1 MRVTVILLM
10 LLLIGFA
17 GVFVYVSVSEP
28 EYAYIPSDDKIS
40 KQTSKNLPNILVE
53 GNVQEE
59 GSEEFVQLGKQLFY
73 QETFGNEVFFSDI
86 LGLFNGSFTIPNI
99 AKAIV
104 KLKGEGTS
112 NLMVEAEQTVKIG
125 NTTIKKGDLI
135 ETGLDVPKGAY
146 APLGIKFTYD
156 DGRPKAGVSCA
167 VCHAT
172 VDEQGTV
179 IQGAPNSDLNV
190 GLALAL
196 GTNTA
201 SYFNHTQLENLKKFI
216 KNSTRVVKTSDGKEE
231 ALPDIEALEEYVD
244 SEVVKWPK
252 GSNDTT
258 IELKNNPVQIP
269 DAFTKGDH
277 PYGWSGQGLIGPF
290 KGISAAINNA
300 HSQNMDALSQTTIS
314 KQILN
319 IDKEVYLGTLLQN
332 AANEKYRFNPKSKE
346 KPSDFFAKVDPTPGV
361 DGVNELIP
369 SASFPKISFLTTI
382 GLLSSSP
389 GYRAWEQMNA
399 IAAFMNS
406 LHPVDTH
413 LIVSQ
418 NQKEEG
424 RVVFE
429 KAGCITCHGGPYL
442 TNNKLVPVNEIGTNP
457 TRAKALKKTEKN
469 FGEQLMYDADTPVP
483 LPKNPKIKQIQ
494 MTEEEEQ
501 QLKLGW
507 AHGSNE
513 GGYKIPSLYGL
524 FWSAP
529 YLHDGGVAVGPNLT
543 KNIGLPGT
551 HMKGINPD
559 ARNSLMALIDSK
571 LRGKV
576 IAENSKNQELSTA
589 NVTGKGHEF
598 WVDET
603 TGFTS
608 AQQKALIDYLLTIT
622 DERVGGQE

>member
-1 MRVTVILLM
+1 M
-10 LLLIGFA
+10 
-17 GVFVYVSVSEP
+17 
-28 EYAYIPSDDKIS
+28 
-40 KQTSKNLPNILVE
+40 
-53 GNVQEE
+53 
-59 GSEEFVQLGKQLFY
+59 
-73 QETFGNEVFFSDI
+73 
-86 LGLFNGSFTIPNI
+86 
-99 AKAIV
+99 KAII

-112 NLMVEAEQTVKIG
+112 NLMVEAAETVKVG
-125 NTTIKKGDLI
+125 NQTIKKGELI

-146 APLGIKFTYD
+146 APLGIKFKYD

-172 VDEQGTV
+172 VDKQGNV

-201 SYFNHTQLENLKKFI
+201 SYFNHTELENLKRFI
-216 KNSTRVVKTSDGKEE
+216 KDTSPVVKTSDGNDTP
-231 ALPDIEALEEYVD
+231 LPDIESLEEYVD

-269 DAFTKGDH
+269 DTFTKGDH

-300 HSQNMDALSQTTIS
+300 HSQNMDATSQTNIS
-314 KQILN
+314 KQVMN

-332 AANEKYRFNPKSKE
+332 AANYKYRYNPEMKE
-346 KPSDFFAKVDPTPGV
+346 KPTEFFAKVDPTPGV

-406 LHPVDTH
+406 LYPVKTNLH
-413 LIVSQ
+413 KSQ
-418 NQKEEG
+418 SQIEEG

-429 KAGCITCHGGPYL
+429 KGGCISCHGGPYL
-442 TNNKLVPVNEIGTNP
+442 TNNKLIPAKEIGTNP
-457 TRAKALKKTEKN
+457 TRANALKKTEKY
-469 FGEQLMYDADTPVP
+469 FGKQLMYDAQTPVP
-483 LPKNPKIKQIQ
+483 LPKNPKIEEIQ
-494 MTEEEEQ
+494 MTEEERQ
-501 QLKLGW
+501 QLELGW
-507 AHGSNE
+507 AHGNNE

-529 YLHDGGVAVGPNLT
+529 YLHDGGVAIGPDST
-543 KNIGLPGT
+543 RDFGLPGT
-551 HMKGINPD
+551 HMKGIKPE
-559 ARNSLMALIDSK
+559 ARNSLLALIDSK
-571 LRGKV
+571 LRSRV
-576 IAENSKNQELSTA
+576 IAENQANDGLSTA
-589 NVTGKGHEF
+589 NVTGKGHEY

-603 TGFTS
+603 TGFTPS
-608 AQQKALIDYLLTIT
+608 QQQALIDYLLTIT
-622 DERVGGQE
+622 D